1 MTKDCS
7 AQHYWRPRTKS
18 VAGGGGVALVVVV
31 RFI

>member
-18 VAGGGGVALVVVV
+18 VAGGGGGSA
-31 RFI
+31 RGRS